1 MILKICIPIKCFMMS
16 QHSYKTLI
24 FVALFKTKI
33 NEIWLLLNWMYLFI
47 DEWSARLKKWAQKY
61 HKTPL
66 KFIFVSSLLRWET
79 RLCRLEHF
87 KVSLLNSKKCNT
99 FSLPQAI
106 KKCEFKHHKVRQ
118 HDTWRRF
125 WQRRDCWCRINWFF
139 IAAISLFTRKLLLC
153 FHWIND

>member
-1 MILKICIPIKCFMMS
+1 MTFIQLNVSFYWRMKCE
-16 QHSYKTLI
+16 
-24 FVALFKTKI
+24 A
-33 NEIWLLLNWMYLFI
+33 E
-47 DEWSARLKKWAQKY
+47 KWAQKY

-99 FSLPQAI
+99 FSSPQAI

-125 WQRRDCWCRINWFF
+125 WQRRDCWCRMNWYF
-139 IAAISLFTRKLLLC
+139 IVIILLLTRKLHLCLHQINNNTLFKSLLLPRC
-153 FHWIND
+153 NSTIIVDEKDDDITKFFSL